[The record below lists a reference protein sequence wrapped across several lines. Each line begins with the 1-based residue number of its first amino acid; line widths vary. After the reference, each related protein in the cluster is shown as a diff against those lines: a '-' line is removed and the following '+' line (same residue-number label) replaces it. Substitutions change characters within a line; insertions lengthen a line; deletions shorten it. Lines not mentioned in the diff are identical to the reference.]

1 LSILLWRLAKQAKLT
16 KQEQALQLLPTVA
29 SAVLSILSA
38 ALPILLAKMGS

>member
-38 ALPILLAKMGS
+38 ALPLLLAKMG